1 MSIIL
6 SSYIASRA
14 LYNILCPEILFK
26 SITALT
32 GSLLTGIY
40 NLISITK
47 DTELQDIILSSDI
60 IHDITV
66 IKSFIESINKRDHNK
81 TIIECI
87 NNINETLQQLENT
100 INSITNKFELH
111 KKLWFSYFRSYDITS
126 EKNTLKFLSNQ
137 LKHRFNI
144 LIKISTTLK

>member
-1 MSIIL
+1 MSLIL

-14 LYNILCPEILFK
+14 LYNILCPEILLK
-26 SITALT
+26 SIIGLT
-32 GSLLTGIY
+32 GSILKGIY

-66 IKSFIESINKRDHNK
+66 IKSFIENISKPDNK
-81 TIIECI
+81 TIMECI
-87 NNINETLQQLENT
+87 NNINDTLQQLENT

-111 KKLWFSYFRSYDITS
+111 KNLWFSYFRSYDITS
-126 EKNTLKFLSNQ
+126 EKDTLKFLSNQ

>member
-1 MSIIL
+1 MYINKMSIIL

-26 SITALT
+26 
-32 GSLLTGIY
+32 
-40 NLISITK
+40 SITK

-66 IKSFIESINKRDHNK
+66 IKSFIESINKRDPNK